1 MLMLNFF
8 NMKIKKY
15 TLIIILLSLI
25 FLLGLASYSPDILVS
40 ELKIKYT
47 NQFSKF
53 IQIDG
58 MDVHYRDEGTG
69 QVIVL
74 LHGTGASLHTW
85 DKWTKELKKH
95 YRVIRLDLPAYGL
108 TGPHPEKKYMIPDY
122 SNFLNSFI
130 ELLEIEDFILTG
142 NSLGGAIAWFYAS
155 EHQDKIKLLCLLNPS
170 GFINKDKGSPYVI
183 KLARTPI
190 INKLLRYVTPRFF
203 IKNTLKEVYFDN
215 TKLTNKKIDTYR
227 DMVLRENNR
236 ESFIDRSLLKP
247 QDHTDRLKLIS
258 IPTQIIWGNEDAW
271 IPVSNAI
278 LFEKELPNT
287 VINIMQK
294 TGHIPME
301 ERPLESLNLLLNFVS
316 SN

>member
-1 MLMLNFF
+1 
-8 NMKIKKY
+8 MKIKKSS
-15 TLIIILLSLI
+15 LILILLSVT
-25 FLLGLASYSPDILVS
+25 FLLGLASYSPDIPVS

-53 IQIDG
+53 VQIDG
-58 MDVHYRDEGTG
+58 MDVHYRDEGIG

-85 DKWTKELKKH
+85 NKWTKELKKK
-95 YRVIRLDLPAYGL
+95 YRVISLDLPAYGL
-108 TGPHPEKKYMIPDY
+108 TGPNPEKKYLISDY
-122 SNFLNSFI
+122 SNFLNSFV
-130 ELLEIEDFILTG
+130 ELLQIDDFILSG

-170 GFINKDKGSPYVI
+170 GFINKDIGSPFVI

-203 IKNTLKEVYFDN
+203 IKNTLKEVYYDK

-227 DMVLRENNR
+227 DMLLRENNR

-247 QDHTDRLKLIS
+247 QDYTDRLKLIS
-258 IPTQIIWGNEDAW
+258 TPTQIIWGNEDAW

-301 ERPLESLNLLLNFVS
+301 ERPLESLNLLLNFIN

>member
-1 MLMLNFF
+1 
-8 NMKIKKY
+8 MKIKKSS
-15 TLIIILLSLI
+15 LILILLSVT
-25 FLLGLASYSPDILVS
+25 FLLGLASYSPDIPVS

-53 IQIDG
+53 VQIDG
-58 MDVHYRDEGTG
+58 MDVHYRDEGIG

-85 DKWTKELKKH
+85 NKWTKELKKK
-95 YRVIRLDLPAYGL
+95 YRVISLDLPAYGL
-108 TGPHPEKKYMIPDY
+108 TGPNPEKKYLISDY

-130 ELLEIEDFILTG
+130 ELLQIEDFILSG

-155 EHQDKIKLLCLLNPS
+155 EYPDKIKLLSLLSPS
-170 GFINKDKGSPYVI
+170 GFINKDKGSPFVF
-183 KLARTPI
+183 KLARTPM
-190 INKLLRYVTPRFF
+190 INKLLRYITPRFL
-203 IKNTLKEVYFDN
+203 IKNTLKEVYYDK

-247 QDHTDRLKLIS
+247 QDYSDRLKLIS
-258 IPTQIIWGNEDAW
+258 IPIQIIWGNEDAW
-271 IPVSNAI
+271 IPVSNAM
-278 LFEKELPNT
+278 LFEKELPNA
-287 VINIMQK
+287 VVNIMKK

-301 ERPLESLNLLLNFVS
+301 ERPLESLNLLLNFIN